1 MGPTRGTVPQPSL
14 PPKAARAWPTP
25 PRPLHVWAR
34 RVPPSL
40 LSQWIFLKSALN
52 PSSSSEPLPQCTH
65 SRAGGGDSP
74 VAHLPP
80 LVAMWVLSLSG
91 PLFPYLGN
99 G

>member
-1 MGPTRGTVPQPSL
+1 MWE
-14 PPKAARAWPTP
+14 AARARPAP

-34 RVPPSL
+34 RVSPSL
-40 LSQWIFLKSALN
+40 LSQQIFLKSPLN

-65 SRAGGGDSP
+65 SEWGEGTTSCP

-91 PLFPYLGN
+91 PLFPHLGKEA
-99 G
+99 GALGLPVVP